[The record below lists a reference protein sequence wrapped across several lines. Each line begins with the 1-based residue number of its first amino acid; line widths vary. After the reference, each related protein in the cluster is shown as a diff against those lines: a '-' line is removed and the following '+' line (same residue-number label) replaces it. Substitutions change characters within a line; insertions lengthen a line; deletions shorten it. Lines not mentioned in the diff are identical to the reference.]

1 LEGNQWKQKEA
12 FEQIINHYKFVNS
25 FPIELNMFKAYEE
38 ELNRGFVYVY
48 KRDRSFRPIFVLNVA
63 KLKASKITKDQAL
76 NLSTYFVQFLI
87 TRVLIPG
94 RVENWITIVD
104 MKGIGITDLPNELIT
119 AITAPL

>member
-1 LEGNQWKQKEA
+1 
-12 FEQIINHYKFVNS
+12 VNS

>member
-1 LEGNQWKQKEA
+1 MEGNQWKQKEA

>member
-1 LEGNQWKQKEA
+1 MEGNHWKQKEA

>member
-1 LEGNQWKQKEA
+1 LEGNHWKQKEA